1 MKPGSSNANR
11 GTPGPRFC
19 RASLIAAGG
28 LLVAAALY
36 LGVCAF
42 AVSSSLTPKP
52 SACTIETPFNS
63 GLAFEEVHF
72 ESDVDRIPLAGWL
85 LSSTGDRAIVLV
97 HGLDSTAWSNDKPD
111 VARAY
116 VEAGFHVLLFDLR
129 GHGPSGGDR
138 LGLGWDERRD
148 VRAAVNL
155 LLGRG
160 FKPGT
165 IGVHGT
171 SYGAAVALLAA
182 AAIPEIG
189 AVVADSAFADMREV
203 MDREIKK
210 RTGLPTWLVRRLR
223 PGLAVVA
230 NLLYGLD
237 FDVIPP
243 ERAVPSIAPRSIL
256 FIHGRED
263 RTIPVGHTYRL
274 KAASENPTDELWLL
288 PGGHTEG
295 VRLLGKPCEAREPSP
310 TREAYLKKVTAFFD
324 RALASPGLAP
334 TLFESRN
341 RRMGRPAGARLF
353 RWLADWEDALKR
365 DALRRARVPS

>member
-1 MKPGSSNANR
+1 MPDRTMMIDGIR
-11 GTPGPRFC
+11 VPRFLYGTAWKEDETA
-19 RASLIAAGG
+19 RLTALALGQGFRGIDTANQPKHYHEAGVG
-28 LLVAAALY
+28 RGIEDAVKSGLVAR
-36 LGVCAF
+36 
-42 AVSSSLTPKP
+42 
-52 SACTIETPFNS
+52 
-63 GLAFEEVHF
+63 
-72 ESDVDRIPLAGWL
+72 DD
-85 LSSTGDRAIVLV
+85 
-97 HGLDSTAWSNDKPD
+97 
-111 VARAY
+111 
-116 VEAGFHVLLFDLR
+116 LFLQTKFTHRR
-129 GHGPSGGDR
+129 GQDHR
-138 LGLGWDERRD
+138 LPYERRD

-263 RTIPVGHTYRL
+263 RTIPVGHAYRL

-295 VRLLGKPCEAREPSP
+295 VRLLGNGGWVQS
-310 TREAYLKKVTAFFD
+310 
-324 RALASPGLAP
+324 AS
-334 TLFESRN
+334 
-341 RRMGRPAGARLF
+341 
-353 RWLADWEDALKR
+353 
-365 DALRRARVPS
+365 VPDSTGTTSM

>member
-1 MKPGSSNANR
+1 MKAGSSNANR
-11 GTPGPRFC
+11 RIPGPRFG
-19 RASLIAAGG
+19 RASLVAAGG
-28 LLVAAALY
+28 FFAAAALY

-42 AVSSSLTPKP
+42 AVSSSLDSTIL
-52 SACTIETPFNS
+52 ACTFETPLDS
-63 GLAFEEVHF
+63 GLAAEDIRF

-85 LSSTGDRAIVLV
+85 LSSTGDRAIVLI

-111 VARAY
+111 VAQAY

-129 GHGPSGGDR
+129 GHGRSGGDR
-138 LGLGWDERRD
+138 LGLGWDERSD
-148 VRAAVNL
+148 VRAAVRL

-203 MDREIKK
+203 MDREIEK

-223 PGLAVVA
+223 PGLALVA
-230 NLLYGLD
+230 SLLHGLD

-243 ERAVPSIAPRSIL
+243 ERAVPAIEPRPIL

-263 RTIPVGHTYRL
+263 RTIPVGHAYRL
-274 KAASENPTDELWLL
+274 KAASGNPTDELWLL

-295 VRLLGKPCEAREPSP
+295 VRLVGKPCEAREPSP

-334 TLFESRN
+334 AQFESRK
-341 RRMGRPAGARLF
+341 RRTDRPAENGIF
-353 RWLADWEDALKR
+353 RWFADWEDALKR